1 MTTMTTMTQ
10 ADLVELVREAILTGG
25 VVILPALAVA
35 LAVGVVAGLV
45 QAATG
50 VHEPAVGMV
59 PRLLVTAVV
68 LIWTLPWMVER
79 MAELFRLAA
88 GP

>member
-1 MTTMTTMTQ
+1 MTQ
-10 ADLVELVREAILTGG
+10 TDLVELVREAIVTGG
-25 VVILPALAVA
+25 IVLVPVLAAALVVGI
-35 LAVGVVAGLV
+35 VAGLA

-50 VHEPAVGMV
+50 VQEPAVGLI
-59 PRLLVTAVV
+59 PRLFVTGLV

>member
-1 MTTMTTMTQ
+1 MIQT
-10 ADLVELVREAILTGG
+10 DLVELVREAIVTGG
-25 VVILPALAVA
+25 IVLVPVLAAALVVGI
-35 LAVGVVAGLV
+35 VAGLA

-50 VHEPAVGMV
+50 VHEPAVGLI
-59 PRLLVTAVV
+59 PRLFVTGLV

>member
-1 MTTMTTMTQ
+1 MTQ
-10 ADLVELVREAILTGG
+10 TDLVELVRESIVAGG
-25 VVILPALAVA
+25 IVFVPVLAAA
-35 LAVGVVAGLV
+35 LAVGIVVGLA

-50 VHEPAVGMV
+50 VHEPAVGLV
-59 PRLLVTAVV
+59 PRLVVTGLV

-79 MAELFRLAA
+79 MADLFRLAA

>member
-1 MTTMTTMTQ
+1 MIQT
-10 ADLVELVREAILTGG
+10 DLVELVREAIVTGG
-25 VVILPALAVA
+25 IVLVPVLAAALVVGI
-35 LAVGVVAGLV
+35 VAGLA

-50 VHEPAVGMV
+50 VHEPAVGLI
-59 PRLLVTAVV
+59 PRLFVTCLV
-68 LIWTLPWMVER
+68 LICALPWIVER

>member
-1 MTTMTTMTQ
+1 MTQ
-10 ADLVELVREAILTGG
+10 TDLVELVREAIVTGG
-25 VVILPALAVA
+25 IVLVPVLAAALI
-35 LAVGVVAGLV
+35 VGIVAGLA

-50 VHEPAVGMV
+50 VHEPAVGLI
-59 PRLLVTAVV
+59 PRLFVTGLV
-68 LIWTLPWMVER
+68 LIWTLPGMVER